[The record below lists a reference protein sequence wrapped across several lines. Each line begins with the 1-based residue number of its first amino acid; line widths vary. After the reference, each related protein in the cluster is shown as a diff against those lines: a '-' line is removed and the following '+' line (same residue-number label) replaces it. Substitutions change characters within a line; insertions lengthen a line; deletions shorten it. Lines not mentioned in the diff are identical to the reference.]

1 MCLSC
6 TLGDFCSENTEE
18 ATDFDFDDYLTRLSK
33 AVYPLLV
40 WSTYL
45 CSKGNQDFTQTSWRE
60 VLVNTEKY
68 PEASLAI
75 IEAKAK
81 AKIEEFDKKYADKII
96 DKEDFEFQTVCMKNI
111 TEDDA
116 YLYVRGHELF
126 DHILYSVLNP
136 VITKLRNQHYAVL
149 RASGTDED
157 TRKIA
162 LRKYQ
167 AKDKPVEKM
176 LSKNYRYKNNTLIY
190 KQIWA
195 DVMQIWE

>member
-1 MCLSC
+1 
-6 TLGDFCSENTEE
+6 
-18 ATDFDFDDYLTRLSK
+18 
-33 AVYPLLV
+33 
-40 WSTYL
+40 
-45 CSKGNQDFTQTSWRE
+45 
-60 VLVNTEKY
+60 LVNTEKD
-68 PEASLAI
+68 PETSLAK

-81 AKIEEFDKKYADKII
+81 AKIEEFDKKYADEIL
-96 DKEDFEFQTVCMKNI
+96 DKEDFEFQTVCMKGV
-111 TEDDA
+111 TEDES
-116 YLYVRGHELF
+116 YLFVRGHELF

-149 RASGTDED
+149 RASGTDEE

-162 LRKYQ
+162 LREYQ

-176 LSKNYRYKNNTLIY
+176 LSENYRYKNNTLIY